1 MVLPLH
7 REFFLAVALT
17 SLVFIAVTTLSIAST
32 FGAVLAPIPLL
43 YYYSRLGRMQG
54 ILVFLLSLIIM
65 MVAMKAMNLY
75 VNVMHVVLLGFLGP
89 VLSEVLRKNYSIE
102 KTVIYSVAA
111 LVALGLCFLFY
122 YSLSAGKAPWHI
134 IEASIAAMVQA
145 NIDAYASLGTSP
157 EQLELIRNNA
167 AQIAKVLTRLVPSF
181 FLVGMSFFVWVN
193 ILIGKLLFARK
204 GMWYPDFGNLSTWKI
219 PDKVIW
225 LVIVA
230 GASLFIPVGFIRIL
244 SINVLII
251 LLFAYMMQGLSIVNF
266 FFDKKNLPWFL
277 KAVAYFLIFVQ
288 QLLLVLIIG
297 LGLIDVWVNFRKLN
311 KVK

>member
-54 ILVFLLSLIIM
+54 LLVFLLSLIIM
-65 MVAMKAMNLY
+65 MLALKVMNLY
-75 VNVMHVVLLGFLGP
+75 VSVMHVVLLGALGP
-89 VLSEVLRKNYSIE
+89 VLSEVLRKNLSIE
-102 KTVIYSVAA
+102 RTIIYSVAA
-111 LVALGLCFLFY
+111 LAAMGLCALFY
-122 YSLSAGKAPWHI
+122 YSLTEGTAPWHL
-134 IEASIAAMVQA
+134 IEIAIAGMVQA
-145 NIDAYASLGTSP
+145 NIEAYARLGTSP
-157 EQLELIRNNA
+157 EQLDLIRSNA
-167 AQIAKVLTRLVPSF
+167 GQIAGVLTRLVPSF

-193 ILIGKLLFARK
+193 ILIGKLMFVRK
-204 GMWYPDFGNLSTWKI
+204 GMWYPDFGNLSHWKI

-225 LVIVA
+225 LVIAA
-230 GASLFIPVGFIRIL
+230 GVLLFIPVTMIRIL
-244 SINVLII
+244 SVNILII

-266 FFDKKNLPWFL
+266 FFEKKNLPWFL
-277 KAVAYFLIFVQ
+277 KTVAYILIFVQ
-288 QLLLVLIIG
+288 QVLLVLIIG
-297 LGLIDVWVNFRKLN
+297 LGLIDVWVNFRKLD